1 MQLFFDIY
9 CHFVFNGYTVY
20 KKLAIKKELE
30 KNKKVSWLHYK
41 KLDKKDL

>member
-1 MQLFFDIY
+1 MDII
-9 CHFVFNGYTVY
+9 VY